1 MTVTKTDISTDKP
14 STINLIQVASGEKVL
29 AEVENQN
36 NLLNLNAII
45 LAFNWIID
53 SGVELSAANT
63 FTGDQTFN
71 IIKTA
76 YLESLTGSSD
86 VVLQNGT
93 FKYGGTD
100 SDREVATKLSVAA
113 QIAAAGTISLNYAKA
128 AIQTTGFTAV
138 TGNVYP
144 INTTSS
150 AFTATLPLAPSNG
163 DLVGF
168 VDIKGQFSTN
178 NLTIGR
184 NSESIMDLAE
194 DMTVGSDYATV
205 YLTYDSTAGS
215 WYIL

>member
-93 FKYGGTD
+93 FKYGGTH
-100 SDREVATKLSVAA
+100 SDLELATKLSVAA
-113 QIAAAGTISLNYAKA
+113 QIAAAGSISLNYAKA

-138 TGNVYP
+138 TGTAYP
-144 INTTSS
+144 IDTTSA
-150 AFTATLPLAPSNG
+150 AFTGTLSATPSEG
-163 DLVGF
+163 DVVGF
-168 VDIKGQFSTN
+168 FDIKGNLSTN
-178 NLTIGR
+178 NFTIDPNGGK
-184 NSESIMDLAE
+184 IMDLSE
-194 DMTVGSDYATV
+194 NMTVASDYAAV
-205 YLTYDSTAGS
+205 YLTYDATALS

>member
-63 FTGDQTFN
+63 FTGNQTFN

>member
-1 MTVTKTDISTDKP
+1 MTVTKTDISTDLP
-14 STINLIQVASGEKVL
+14 STSNLIQVASGEKVL

-63 FTGDQTFN
+63 FTGNQTFN

>member
-14 STINLIQVASGEKVL
+14 STTNLVQVSSGEKVL
-29 AEVENQN
+29 AEVENAN

-53 SGVELSAANT
+53 SGVELTAANT

-86 VVLQNGT
+86 VILRNGT

-100 SDREVATKLSVAA
+100 SDLEVATQLYTNA
-113 QIAAAGTISLNYAKA
+113 QIAAAGSISLNYAKA

-144 INTTSS
+144 IDTTSA
-150 AFTATLPLAPSNG
+150 AFTATLPLAPSEG

-168 VDIKGQFSTN
+168 VDIKGTFGSN

-184 NSESIMDLAE
+184 N
-194 DMTVGSDYATV
+194 G
-205 YLTYDSTAGS
+205 
-215 WYIL
+215 

>member
-1 MTVTKTDISTDKP
+1 MTVTKTDISTDLP
-14 STINLIQVASGEKVL
+14 STSNLIQVASGEKVL

-63 FTGDQTFN
+63 FTGNQTFN

-100 SDREVATKLSVAA
+100 SDLELATKLSVAA

-150 AFTATLPLAPSNG
+150 AFTATLPLAPSEG

-168 VDIKGQFSTN
+168 VDIKGTFNAN

-194 DMTVGSDYATV
+194 DMTVAVNYAAV
-205 YLTYDSTAGS
+205 YLTYDSTAGG
-215 WYIL
+215 WYLI

>member
-1 MTVTKTDISTDKP
+1 MTVTKTDISTDLP
-14 STINLIQVASGEKVL
+14 STSNLIQVASGEKVL

-63 FTGDQTFN
+63 FTGNQTFN

-100 SDREVATKLSVAA
+100 SDLELATKLSVAA